1 MTTLISRRRALAGA
15 IFAMPALATVST
27 IARQNCS
34 THLRQGLLSWK
45 GAMVAASESPRS
57 IFRPERGWG
66 IGRTSDF

>member
-27 IARQNCS
+27 IARAELQ
-34 THLRQGLLSWK
+34 HALEARLSWK

-66 IGRTSDF
+66 IGRTSDS